1 MEPLFAEIPTVR
13 SPDPDHE
20 PNDENSGDWR
30 CRTCGAATYGPA
42 GDSTW
47 QCLACVSRSFYDS
60 RQPMREVTD
69 RGTWMYLP
77 HGGEDRMS
85 SSSRRRRRRRRAEGF
100 PRDPSHHEDEEFS
113 ESERLTND
121 PIVDP
126 DPVEALPERPQLR
139 PGAQAGHQ
147 PHAGRGRGKGGAD
160 RELPSGSMTSTDG
173 KLLQTLQR
181 LVEKDVGEWSSAKG
195 PSKGVRWKSGQPP
208 APPTWKYDKED
219 LRAYSKFCK
228 KVEIWKLQAAAYIPP
243 KEMALQ
249 LYGSL
254 QGECEQELE
263 HMGIDEIYHEK
274 GIDTI
279 LTALKSPMEQTVIYQ
294 KHRYLHEFE
303 VLRRL
308 QGETIRQYINRFR
321 RSQRCLKSVGID
333 IAGTYDAESLGARLL
348 DRSGLSPDNQRLVLV
363 GTQQQLNFELVAES
377 MNLQYPDFRGAPPLH
392 GKEGS
397 KGSGKSSFK
406 GSRPTSSSSSM
417 ASTSSGKGNA
427 FRSSSTSSSS
437 STTRAAYVAEAQDG
451 DDAALDPIQEDYG
464 EADAPEEDG
473 ELNDDGDEQEEELIP
488 DDPEEEINLE
498 ELSHVLTVTARR
510 LAGVTL
516 GRKLSSRKPGT
527 HTSESAEIAKRKQA
541 SHCAACGA
549 RGHWKDDDICPMK
562 SKTGSSSRQ
571 SSGSGQSKFPK
582 SKASPKQPSQAFQV
596 VHHEHG
602 RVEVSDEG
610 YGNMFQCNMVVFPK
624 QEVNEVLVSSTDEL
638 VRFLV
643 LDSACQR
650 TCCGERWYHEHTNM
664 LTKKFK
670 LMPKEIS
677 CDDVFQFGKGAP
689 QTAEFRSYL
698 PTCLDEQHPFLLA
711 TAVLKTG
718 IPLLGSSK
726 LLQRLGTIL
735 NMPDGL
741 IHFRTLGF
749 TMPLLKH
756 NGHLVVDIMKFPKDA
771 QHLACWKKL
780 SNPDLWHEPDSE
792 LMAVWDEAE
801 NSQALTISYTAP
813 PAPRF
818 DAINAAGMD
827 VQLAPSGEAADG
839 LRQELSM

>member
-1 MEPLFAEIPTVR
+1 MGPWCWLVPELTLPVWLEMQNVEEFLLSPGSGSSVSEPWSPSLQR
-13 SPDPDHE
+13 SQRSEVPIQNQLHE
-20 PNDENSGDWR
+20 PNENSGDWR
-30 CRTCGAATYGPA
+30 CRTCGATSYGPV

-47 QCLACVSRSFYDS
+47 QCLACGGTSFYDS
-60 RQPMREVTD
+60 RQPMKEVTD

-85 SSSRRRRRRRRAEGF
+85 SSSRRRRRRKRAEGF
-100 PRDPSHHEDEEFS
+100 PRDPSHHEDEEFA

-139 PGAQAGHQ
+139 PGSQQGHQ

-160 RELPSGSMTSTDG
+160 RDLPSGSMTSTDG

-208 APPTWKYDKED
+208 APPIWKYDKED

-228 KVEIWKLQAAAYIPP
+228 KIEIWKLQAAAYIPP

-279 LTALKSPMEQTVIYQ
+279 LAALKSPMEQKVIYQ
-294 KHRYLHEFE
+294 KRRYLHEFE

-363 GTQQQLNFELVAES
+363 GTQQQLSFELVAES

-417 ASTSSGKGNA
+417 ASTSSGKGHS
-427 FRSSSTSSSS
+427 FRQSSTSSSS

-451 DDAALDPIQEDYG
+451 DDAVLDTIQEDN
-464 EADAPEEDG
+464 ADADALEEDG
-473 ELNDDGDEQEEELIP
+473 ELNDDGDDQEEELIP
-488 DDPEEEINLE
+488 DDQEEEINLE

-516 GRKLSSRKPGT
+516 GRKFSSRKPGT
-527 HTSESAEIAKRKQA
+527 NTSESADIAKRKQA

-562 SKTGSSSRQ
+562 GKTSSSSRQ
-571 SSGSGQSKFPK
+571 SSSSGVSKFPK

-610 YGNMFQCNMVVFPK
+610 FGNMFQCNMVMFP
-624 QEVNEVLVSSTDEL
+624 N
-638 VRFLV
+638 
-643 LDSACQR
+643 
-650 TCCGERWYHEHTNM
+650 
-664 LTKKFK
+664 KKSMKF
-670 LMPKEIS
+670 
-677 CDDVFQFGKGAP
+677 
-689 QTAEFRSYL
+689 SYL
-698 PTCLDEQHPFLLA
+698 LRMSWLDFWFWIQHAREHAVVSVGIMSTPTC
-711 TAVLKTG
+711 
-718 IPLLGSSK
+718 
-726 LLQRLGTIL
+726 
-735 NMPDGL
+735 
-741 IHFRTLGF
+741 
-749 TMPLLKH
+749 
-756 NGHLVVDIMKFPKDA
+756 
-771 QHLACWKKL
+771 
-780 SNPDLWHEPDSE
+780 
-792 LMAVWDEAE
+792 
-801 NSQALTISYTAP
+801 
-813 PAPRF
+813 
-818 DAINAAGMD
+818 
-827 VQLAPSGEAADG
+827 
-839 LRQELSM
+839 